1 MAHPLPF
8 GSLAIEFFAKLAE
21 EFALRP
27 SEPVIIDSNG
37 QQALFVTAQHVGLRN
52 MVD

>member
-1 MAHPLPF
+1 MAHRLPF

-27 SEPVIIDSNG
+27 SEPVIIDSDR
-37 QQALFVTAQHVGLRN
+37 QHALLLPALAFDLIR
-52 MVD
+52 